1 MKRPHRLDFC
11 DQTHDQRITW
21 ARIATILA
29 VLLLIGLGVQQ
40 ILQLQPSDPS
50 YRING
55 AASGLTAS
63 SALPHRDTTRLR
75 ASSNTL
81 EYSSSHP

>member
-1 MKRPHRLDFC
+1 MKRLHRLDFC
-11 DQTHDQRITW
+11 DQTHEQRITW
-21 ARIATILA
+21 ARIATILV

-40 ILQLQPSDPS
+40 ILQFQPSDAP

-63 SALPHRDTTRLR
+63 SSLPHHDTTRLR

-81 EYSSSHP
+81 DYSSSHP